1 MDELKIIRWG
11 NFDENY
17 KMRSYDKEEL
27 EKIINLVSK
36 ELIDNNICFS
46 GEFHQ
51 TGMNGMPIFSDG
63 TCFRAS
69 MRAWGNIMAN
79 VKHHLTGEEYSYM
92 DFYMGDS
99 DSNLPN
105 PSKKD
110 VEPIEVEEPSFGLFI
125 KQDQDLVI
133 ESVAMGMPLMT
144 TDKIVK
150 EIYEYIKNNQGE

>member
-27 EKIINLVSK
+27 EKVINLVSK
-36 ELIDNNICFS
+36 EMIDNNTCFS

-79 VKHHLTGEEYSYM
+79 VKHQLTGEEYSYM

-105 PSKKD
+105 HSKKD

-144 TDKIVK
+144 TDKIVQ
-150 EIYEYIKNNQGE
+150 EIYEYVKNNQGE